1 MVVGLF
7 RRVQFARALRS
18 RRFAWLWSGQTISAM
33 GDGAFFTALAWQVLL
48 LTGSATAMGI
58 ALVAQSIPLVLF
70 MLVGGVVADRLP
82 RRLTLLWSDGGR
94 AVVTLIVAVL
104 GFFGY
109 LQFWHLVALAALFGL
124 AEAFFRPAYQ
134 SIPPELVP
142 VEDLPSA
149 NALSSFT
156 RSISTLIGPAIGAAL
171 VAISSP
177 AGAFAFDGLTFVIS
191 AVCLLMMGRVDGQAR
206 PVAPTVAVPD
216 MTDMADVAPFAS
228 AVRMGASYAP
238 AEGESALA
246 PAGVGLLPSA
256 QVDAPVLVGANVAAS
271 KRRGL
276 RGVFADIR
284 EGVSYVTGSTFLW
297 LTIAL
302 ASLGNVAFAPL
313 QVALPRLVHD
323 TFHQGV
329 WLLGAILTT
338 VSIGSILATLVMG
351 QFKRIRH
358 RGIVGYVSLIISSA
372 GVALFGV
379 PLGMFGVGAL
389 HLGALGFSLGGAGG
403 LSAEATLALVG
414 GAIMGAGLGVF
425 EIIWVTTM
433 QEIVPPDKLG
443 RVSSVDWLGSLCL
456 QPIGLVVVGALT
468 DVIGPAGVFIAG
480 GLFSALL
487 TLLGL
492 LSRNIRQ
499 LD

>member
-1 MVVGLF
+1 V
-7 RRVQFARALRS
+7 
-18 RRFAWLWSGQTISAM
+18 
-33 GDGAFFTALAWQVLL
+33 
-48 LTGSATAMGI
+48 
-58 ALVAQSIPLVLF
+58 
-70 MLVGGVVADRLP
+70 
-82 RRLTLLWSDGGR
+82 
-94 AVVTLIVAVL
+94 
-104 GFFGY
+104 
-109 LQFWHLVALAALFGL
+109 
-124 AEAFFRPAYQ
+124 
-134 SIPPELVP
+134 
-142 VEDLPSA
+142 SA
-149 NALSSFT
+149 N
-156 RSISTLIGPAIGAAL
+156 G
-171 VAISSP
+171 
-177 AGAFAFDGLTFVIS
+177 
-191 AVCLLMMGRVDGQAR
+191 
-206 PVAPTVAVPD
+206 
-216 MTDMADVAPFAS
+216 
-228 AVRMGASYAP
+228 
-238 AEGESALA
+238 
-246 PAGVGLLPSA
+246 
-256 QVDAPVLVGANVAAS
+256 AAS

-276 RGVFADIR
+276 RGVVADIR

-358 RGIVGYVSLIISSA
+358 RGIVGYVSLIVSSA
-372 GVALFGV
+372 AVALFGV

-389 HLGALGFSLGGAGG
+389 HLGALGGAGG

-456 QPIGLVVVGALT
+456 QPIGLVVVGVLT

-480 GLFSALL
+480 GIFSALL

-492 LSRNIRQ
+492 LSRDIRQ

>member
-1 MVVGLF
+1 M
-7 RRVQFARALRS
+7 APIA
-18 RRFAWLWSGQTISAM
+18 TIAS
-33 GDGAFFTALAWQVLL
+33 
-48 LTGSATAMGI
+48 
-58 ALVAQSIPLVLF
+58 
-70 MLVGGVVADRLP
+70 
-82 RRLTLLWSDGGR
+82 
-94 AVVTLIVAVL
+94 
-104 GFFGY
+104 
-109 LQFWHLVALAALFGL
+109 
-124 AEAFFRPAYQ
+124 
-134 SIPPELVP
+134 
-142 VEDLPSA
+142 
-149 NALSSFT
+149 
-156 RSISTLIGPAIGAAL
+156 AIGIGAPYAA
-171 VAISSP
+171 
-177 AGAFAFDGLTFVIS
+177 
-191 AVCLLMMGRVDGQAR
+191 
-206 PVAPTVAVPD
+206 
-216 MTDMADVAPFAS
+216 
-228 AVRMGASYAP
+228 
-238 AEGESALA
+238 AEGAH
-246 PAGVGLLPSA
+246 
-256 QVDAPVLVGANVAAS
+256 VDAPVPVSASGATS
-271 KRRGL
+271 QRRGL
-276 RGVFADIR
+276 RGVLADIR
-284 EGVSYVTGSTFLW
+284 EGISYVTGSTFLW

-358 RGIVGYVSLIISSA
+358 RGIVSYVSLIISSA
-372 GVALFGV
+372 AVALFGV

-389 HLGALGFSLGGAGG
+389 HLGALGFSLGGASG

-414 GAIMGAGLGVF
+414 GAIMGAGLGIF

-456 QPIGLVVVGALT
+456 QPVGLVVVGALT
-468 DVIGPAGVFIAG
+468 DVIGPAGVFVAG
-480 GLFSALL
+480 GVFSALL